1 MRRMVIKGKL
11 LAKYLTKLGV
21 NLDDFENMVN
31 TCESEDGMSYEMG
44 NLMPGE
50 LYEDRVYLEYNEACK
65 LVNYIGADITMKLI
79 DWEEQGIEKPNIYT
93 FKGIGEMFKY
103 INANK
108 SAAI

>member
-50 LYEDRVYLEYNEACK
+50 LYEDRVYLEYNEASK

-79 DWEEQGIEKPNIYT
+79 DWEEQELDRDYIEKS
-93 FKGIGEMFKY
+93 FGKLVQG
-103 INANK
+103 INANQ

>member
-11 LAKYLTKLGV
+11 LSKYLTKMGV

-50 LYEDRVYLEYNEACK
+50 LYEDRVYLEYNEASK

-79 DWEEQGIEKPNIYT
+79 DWEEQELDREYIERSFGKLVQ
-93 FKGIGEMFKY
+93 G
-103 INANK
+103 INANQ

>member
-79 DWEEQGIEKPNIYT
+79 DWEEQELDRDYIERSFGKLVQ
-93 FKGIGEMFKY
+93 G
-103 INANK
+103 INANQ

>member
-79 DWEEQGIEKPNIYT
+79 DWEEQELDREYIERSFGKLVQ
-93 FKGIGEMFKY
+93 G
-103 INANK
+103 INANQ

>member
-31 TCESEDGMSYEMG
+31 TCESLDGMSYEMG

-79 DWEEQGIEKPNIYT
+79 DWEEQELDRDYIERSFGKLVQ
-93 FKGIGEMFKY
+93 G
-103 INANK
+103 INANQ

>member
-11 LAKYLTKLGV
+11 LAKYLTKMGV

-50 LYEDRVYLEYNEACK
+50 LYEDRVYLEYNEASK

-79 DWEEQGIEKPNIYT
+79 DWEEQELDRDYIERSFGKLVQ
-93 FKGIGEMFKY
+93 G
-103 INANK
+103 INANQ

>member
-31 TCESEDGMSYEMG
+31 TCESEDGMCYEMG

-50 LYEDRVYLEYNEACK
+50 LYEDRVYLEYNEASK

-79 DWEEQGIEKPNIYT
+79 DWEEQELDREYIERSFGKLVQ
-93 FKGIGEMFKY
+93 G
-103 INANK
+103 INANQ

>member
-31 TCESEDGMSYEMG
+31 TCESLDGMSYEMG

-50 LYEDRVYLEYNEACK
+50 LYKDRVYLEYNEASK

-79 DWEEQGIEKPNIYT
+79 DWEEQELDREYIERSFGKLVQ
-93 FKGIGEMFKY
+93 G
-103 INANK
+103 INANQ

>member
-11 LAKYLTKLGV
+11 LAKYLTKMGV

-44 NLMPGE
+44 NLMPGD
-50 LYEDRVYLEYNEACK
+50 LYEDRVYLEYNEASK

-79 DWEEQGIEKPNIYT
+79 DWEEQELDREYIERSFGKLVQ
-93 FKGIGEMFKY
+93 G
-103 INANK
+103 INANQ
-108 SAAI
+108 SAAL

>member
-31 TCESEDGMSYEMG
+31 TCESLDGMSYEMG

-50 LYEDRVYLEYNEACK
+50 LYEDRVYLEYNEACN
-65 LVNYIGADITMKLI
+65 LVHYIGADITMKLI
-79 DWEEQGIEKPNIYT
+79 DWEEQELDRDYIERSFGKLVQ
-93 FKGIGEMFKY
+93 G
-103 INANK
+103 INANQ

>member
-50 LYEDRVYLEYNEACK
+50 LYEDRVYLEYNEASK

-79 DWEEQGIEKPNIYT
+79 DWEEQELDRDYIERSFGKLVQ
-93 FKGIGEMFKY
+93 G
-103 INANK
+103 INANQ

>member
-11 LAKYLTKLGV
+11 LAKYLTKMGV

-31 TCESEDGMSYEMG
+31 TCESQDGMSYEMG

-79 DWEEQGIEKPNIYT
+79 DWEEQELDRDYIERSFGKLVQ
-93 FKGIGEMFKY
+93 G
-103 INANK
+103 INANQ

>member
-21 NLDDFENMVN
+21 NRDDFENMVN

-50 LYEDRVYLEYNEACK
+50 LYEDRVYLEYNEASK

-79 DWEEQGIEKPNIYT
+79 DWEEQELDRDYIERSFGKLVQ
-93 FKGIGEMFKY
+93 G
-103 INANK
+103 INANQ

>member
-1 MRRMVIKGKL
+1 MRRMVNKGKL
-11 LAKYLTKLGV
+11 LAKYLTKMGV

-50 LYEDRVYLEYNEACK
+50 VYEDRVYLEYNEASK

-79 DWEEQGIEKPNIYT
+79 DWEEQELDREYIERSFGKLVQ
-93 FKGIGEMFKY
+93 G
-103 INANK
+103 INANQ